1 MLTCY
6 YLFYKFFKIDIP
18 LNNEKLI
25 WIFLILEQNCKLLR
39 IILFVSYVMHYSLTQ
54 GNMQVFQERRVNN
67 SFSNSVKSK

>member
-1 MLTCY
+1 MLTNY